1 MYDKTKI
8 HINKEVKEIEKQLNS
23 YINSDQNTI
32 NEACQYL
39 LTSGGKRIRPLFTL
53 IASQFGEHY
62 SRDVITVATTLEL
75 IHMASL
81 VHDDVIDKSDKRRG
95 KPTIA
100 KKWDVQTAVITGN
113 YLLSQSLN
121 AVSQIEHP
129 KLHEQLANG
138 IIEVCRGEL
147 FQFEDQFVSN
157 QSITN
162 YLRRIKRKTALLIS
176 LSTEL
181 GAYAARADDETVK
194 KLTKIGYY
202 IGMSYQ
208 IVDDILDFTSTEKKL
223 GKPVGSDLR
232 NGHLTLP
239 VLLRI
244 KNSSDFKASI
254 NQLQPDSP
262 SEVFDGLV
270 REIIKSPELQKSKEV
285 SNHYLQKTENLI
297 DTLNNESGKKMLLEI
312 IVKIRDRN
320 H

>member
-8 HINKEVKEIEKQLNS
+8 HLNREVKEIEKEINK
-23 YINSDQNTI
+23 YIDSDQKTV

-39 LTSGGKRIRPLFTL
+39 LSSGGKRIRPLFTL
-53 IASQFGEHY
+53 IASQFGNSY
-62 SRDVITVATTLEL
+62 SKDVITIATTLEL

-95 KPTIA
+95 NPTIA
-100 KKWDVQTAVITGN
+100 KKWDVQTAVLTGN

-121 AVSQIEHP
+121 AVSTIEHP
-129 KLHEQLANG
+129 KLHEHLANG
-138 IIEVCRGEL
+138 ILEVCIGEL

-176 LSTEL
+176 LSTQL
-181 GAYAARADDETVK
+181 GAYSARADEETVK
-194 KLTKIGYY
+194 KLTRIGYY

-208 IVDDILDFTSTEKKL
+208 IVDDILDFTSSEKKL

-239 VLLRI
+239 VLLRMQQSPQFKDRI
-244 KNSSDFKASI
+244 NELNTQSSD
-254 NQLQPDSP
+254 
-262 SEVFDGLV
+262 ETFDALV
-270 REIIKSPELQKSKEV
+270 DEIITSPELQKAKAI
-285 SNHYLQKTENLI
+285 SNLYLHKAEKLI
-297 DTLNNESGKKMLLEI
+297 DSLDNDFGKKMLREI
-312 IVKIRDRN
+312 ISKISDRN

>member
-181 GAYAARADDETVK
+181 GAYASRADDVTVR

-239 VLLRI
+239 VLLRM
-244 KNSSDFKASI
+244 KNSKDFKASI
-254 NQLQPDSP
+254 NELQPDSP

-270 REIIKSPELQKSKEV
+270 QEIIKSPELQKSKEV
-285 SNHYLQKTENLI
+285 SNHYLQKAENLI

>member
-138 IIEVCRGEL
+138 IIEVCLGEL

-239 VLLRI
+239 VLLRM

-270 REIIKSPELQKSKEV
+270 QEIIKSPELQKSKEV
-285 SNHYLQKTENLI
+285 SNHYLQKQ
-297 DTLNNESGKKMLLEI
+297 
-312 IVKIRDRN
+312 KI
-320 H
+320 

>member
-8 HINKEVKEIEKQLNS
+8 HINKEVREIEKQLNS
-23 YINSDQNTI
+23 YINSEQHTI

-53 IASQFGEHY
+53 IASQFGKHY
-62 SRDVITVATTLEL
+62 SKDVIIVATTLEL

-208 IVDDILDFTSTEKKL
+208 IVDDILDFTSTEIKL

-239 VLLRI
+239 VLLRMR
-244 KNSSDFKASI
+244 NSNTFKAKI
-254 NQLQPDSP
+254 NELQPNSP
-262 SEVFDGLV
+262 SKVFDALV
-270 REIIKSPELQKSKEV
+270 QEIISSPELQKSKEV
-285 SNHYLQKTENLI
+285 SHHYLYKAENLI
-297 DTLNNESGKKMLLEI
+297 NTLDNESGKKMLLEI

>member
-8 HINKEVKEIEKQLNS
+8 HINKEVKEIERQLNN
-23 YINSDQNTI
+23 YIDSEQTTI

-53 IASQFGEHY
+53 IASQFGEQY
-62 SRDVITVATTLEL
+62 SKDVITVATTLEL

-121 AVSQIEHP
+121 AVSTIEYP
-129 KLHEQLANG
+129 KLHEQLAQG

-181 GAYAARADDETVK
+181 GAYAARADDVTVK

-239 VLLRI
+239 VLLRMR
-244 KNSSDFKASI
+244 NSSEFKERI
-254 NQLQPDSP
+254 NQLHVESPAETFDS
-262 SEVFDGLV
+262 LV
-270 REIIKSPELQKSKEV
+270 EEIIVSNELQKAKEV
-285 SNHYLQKTENLI
+285 SNNYLLKAENLI
-297 DTLNNESGKKMLLEI
+297 NTLNNESGKKMLLEI

>member
-8 HINKEVKEIEKQLNS
+8 HLNKEVKEIEKQLNN

-53 IASQFGEHY
+53 IASQFGERY
-62 SRDVITVATTLEL
+62 SKDVITVATTLEL

-121 AVSQIEHP
+121 AVSTIEHP
-129 KLHEQLANG
+129 DLHKQLAHG

-147 FQFEDQFVSN
+147 FQFEDQFISN

-181 GAYAARADDETVK
+181 GAYAARADNETVK

-208 IVDDILDFTSTEKKL
+208 IVDDIFDFTSTEKKL
-223 GKPVGSDLR
+223 GKPVGSDLK

-239 VLLRI
+239 VLLRM
-244 KNSSDFKASI
+244 KNSSEFKEHI
-254 NQLQPDSP
+254 NKLHADSP
-262 SEVFDGLV
+262 AETFDLLV
-270 REIIKSPELQKSKEV
+270 EEIITSEELQKSKEV
-285 SNHYLQKTENLI
+285 SNNYLHKAEDLI

-312 IVKIRDRN
+312 IMKIRDRN

>member
-239 VLLRI
+239 VLLRM
-244 KNSSDFKASI
+244 KNSKDFKASI
-254 NQLQPDSP
+254 NELQPDSP

-270 REIIKSPELQKSKEV
+270 QEIITSPELQKSKEV
-285 SNHYLQKTENLI
+285 RNHYIQKAENLI
-297 DTLNNESGKKMLLEI
+297 DTLN
-312 IVKIRDRN
+312 
-320 H
+320 

>member
-8 HINKEVKEIEKQLNS
+8 NLNKEVKEVEKLLNS
-23 YINSDQNTI
+23 YINSEQSTV

-39 LTSGGKRIRPLFTL
+39 LSSGGKRIRPLFTL
-53 IASQFGEHY
+53 IASQFADSG
-62 SRDVITVATTLEL
+62 SKDVRAVATTLEL

-95 KPTIA
+95 KYTIA
-100 KKWDVQTAVITGN
+100 KKWDTQTAVLTGN

-121 AVSQIEHP
+121 VVSTIEHD
-129 KLHEQLANG
+129 KLHEQLAKG

-147 FQFEDQFVSN
+147 FQFEDQFVAD

-181 GAYAARADDETVK
+181 GAYSARTSDETAQ
-194 KLTKIGYY
+194 KLGKIGYY

-208 IVDDILDFTSTEKKL
+208 IIDDILDFTSTEKKL

-239 VLLRI
+239 VLLRM
-244 KNSSDFKASI
+244 KNSKQFKDKIQQLSIDSSD
-254 NQLQPDSP
+254 
-262 SEVFDGLV
+262 EVFNAV
-270 REIIKSPELQKSKEV
+270 IQEVIESEELQKSKEV
-285 SNHYLQKTENLI
+285 SNNYLKKAEKLI
-297 DTLNNESGKKMLLEI
+297 SSLENESGQKMLVEI
-312 IVKIRDRN
+312 IKKIGNRN

>member
-8 HINKEVKEIEKQLNS
+8 NLNREVKEVEKLLNT
-23 YINSDQNTI
+23 YINSDQKTI
-32 NEACQYL
+32 NEACRYL
-39 LTSGGKRIRPLFTL
+39 LSSGGKRIRPLFTL
-53 IASQFGEHY
+53 IASQFGD
-62 SRDVITVATTLEL
+62 SQSQDVRVVATTLEL

-81 VHDDVIDKSDKRRG
+81 VHDDVIDKSEKRRG
-95 KPTIA
+95 KLTIA
-100 KKWDVQTAVITGN
+100 KKWDIQTAVLTGN

-121 AVSQIEHP
+121 AVSEVQHP
-129 KLHEQLANG
+129 KVHEQLAKG

-147 FQFEDQFVSN
+147 FQFEDQFVIN

-181 GAYAARADDETVK
+181 GAYSANTDETTVK
-194 KLTKIGYY
+194 KLSKIGYY

-208 IVDDILDFTSTEKKL
+208 IIDDILDFTSTEKSL

-239 VLLRI
+239 VLLKMRNNEQF
-244 KNSSDFKASI
+244 KYRVNQLNSNSSDEDF
-254 NQLQPDSP
+254 NQVIEEVIH
-262 SEVFDGLV
+262 SE
-270 REIIKSPELQKSKEV
+270 ELQEAKLV
-285 SNHYLQKTENLI
+285 SNRYLNKATELVNSLE
-297 DTLNNESGKKMLLEI
+297 NESGKKMLSHI
-312 IVKIRDRN
+312 IKRITDRN

>member
-8 HINKEVKEIEKQLNS
+8 NLNKEVKEVEKLLNS
-23 YINSDQNTI
+23 YINSEQSTV

-39 LTSGGKRIRPLFTL
+39 LSSGGKRIRPLFTL
-53 IASQFGEHY
+53 IASQFGD
-62 SRDVITVATTLEL
+62 SGSKDVRAVATTLEL

-95 KPTIA
+95 KYTIA
-100 KKWDVQTAVITGN
+100 KKWDTQTAVLTGN

-121 AVSQIEHP
+121 VVSTIEHD
-129 KLHEQLANG
+129 KLHEQLAKG

-147 FQFEDQFVSN
+147 FQFEDQFVAD

-181 GAYAARADDETVK
+181 GAYSARTSDETAQ
-194 KLTKIGYY
+194 KLGKIGYY

-208 IVDDILDFTSTEKKL
+208 IIDDILDFTSTEKKL

-239 VLLRI
+239 VLLRM
-244 KNSSDFKASI
+244 KNCKQFKDKIQQLSIDSSD
-254 NQLQPDSP
+254 
-262 SEVFDGLV
+262 EVFNAV
-270 REIIKSPELQKSKEV
+270 IQEVIESEELQKSKEV
-285 SNHYLQKTENLI
+285 SNNYLKKAEKLI
-297 DTLNNESGKKMLLEI
+297 SSLENESGQKMLAEI
-312 IVKIRDRN
+312 IKKIGNRN

>member
-138 IIEVCRGEL
+138 IIEVCLGEL

-239 VLLRI
+239 VLLRM

-270 REIIKSPELQKSKEV
+270 QEIIKSPELPKSKEV
-285 SNHYLQKTENLI
+285 SNHYLQKAENLI

>member
-239 VLLRI
+239 VLLRM
-244 KNSSDFKASI
+244 KNSTDFKASI
-254 NQLQPDSP
+254 NELQPDSP
-262 SEVFDGLV
+262 SEVFDELV
-270 REIIKSPELQKSKEV
+270 QEIIASPELQKSKEV
-285 SNHYLQKTENLI
+285 SNHYLHKAENLI
-297 DTLNNESGKKMLLEI
+297 DTLNNESGKKILLEI